1 MVFSSLIFIFL
12 FLVSNLITQAVI
24 TDTRKKNIVMLSFS
38 MVFYAWTGLQYL
50 VLLLG
55 MTFLCWYSAL
65 MISDAR
71 GLRPEEHRLFIVV
84 AGLALCLFGLLYDGF
99 LVLGITII
107 VWHFALLWFRDSKKS
122 VLVVCTAAVLALL
135 GYFKYFGF
143 FQQILQ
149 SLTGYPTEIKQV
161 AMVIGISFY
170 TFQLLSYVIDVY
182 RGDAKVQQKYW
193 LLLLYASL
201 FHQCVAGPI
210 VRYRDVNDDILHRRV
225 KMTELSRGITR
236 FAVGL
241 AKKAILANGCS
252 AIEKLAIGLEAKDE
266 ITVAALENASVTG
279 LWLLVF
285 AYTLFIYLD
294 FSAYSDMAIGMG
306 LMCGFHYK
314 ENFNYPYMADSVT
327 DFWRRWHISLSTFFR
342 DYVYIPLGG
351 NRCSKGRHVFN
362 LFVVWALT
370 GMWHGASWNFI
381 LWGLYYFVFLLIEKY
396 LVDVERIPR
405 GLRRALTLLIVCF
418 GWAIFKFDGAGMLG
432 TGLKGMFGLNGNSFR
447 SDAAADALKY
457 NVYFL
462 IFCILAVTPLG
473 KSIGNLVKNMG
484 RRSVAWMHVYNVLD
498 AAYPVLLLL
507 LASAALAGDSY
518 NPFAYFKF

>member
-1 MVFSSLIFIFL
+1 MVYTKDNVFYLGEVMLFSSLEFLIAFLPVTLLAYYLLPPVLRNPVLLFFSILFYGWGEPSYVFLMLLTLAGDWVFGYLVHRAAPRPRRARL
-12 FLVSNLITQAVI
+12 FLVLSCVFNLGILAFFKYYDFFVGTV
-24 TDTRKKNIVMLSFS
+24 N
-38 MVFYAWTGLQYL
+38 
-50 VLLLG
+50 
-55 MTFLCWYSAL
+55 
-65 MISDAR
+65 
-71 GLRPEEHRLFIVV
+71 
-84 AGLALCLFGLLYDGF
+84 GLAGRELLP
-99 LVLGITII
+99 VLG
-107 VWHFALLWFRDSKKS
+107 V
-122 VLVVCTAAVLALL
+122 
-135 GYFKYFGF
+135 
-143 FQQILQ
+143 
-149 SLTGYPTEIKQV
+149 SLP
-161 AMVIGISFY
+161 IGISFY
-170 TFQLLSYVIDVY
+170 TFQAMSYVIDVY
-182 RGDAKVQQKYW
+182 RGDAAYQKNPLAFCTYV
-193 LLLLYASL
+193 AL
-201 FHQCVAGPI
+201 FPQLIAGPI
-210 VRYRDVNDDILHRRV
+210 VRYKDIALQLESRTLSVEKFASGVRRFV
-225 KMTELSRGITR
+225 L
-236 FAVGL
+236 GL
-241 AKKAILANGCS
+241 AKKALLADTAGNYWRYFS
-252 AIEKLAIGLEAKDE
+252 SLADGERGAAGAFLGL
-266 ITVAALENASVTG
+266 LF
-279 LWLLVF
+279 F
-285 AYTLFIYLD
+285 AFQIYFD
-294 FSAYSDMAIGMG
+294 FSGYSDMAIGLGRMF
-306 LMCGFHYK
+306 GFEFC
-314 ENFNYPYMADSVT
+314 ENFNYPYTAESVT